1 MQPYRAMTASRGVG
15 QSMSRKG
22 NRFDNAVIESFF
34 STLKAEYPNLA
45 PPNSVDGLETG
56 VHDYVH
62 YYNHERIKLGQQGLS
77 PVQYRR
83 SGNARTA
90 TS

>member
-1 MQPYRAMTASRGVG
+1 MLASRGVV

-22 NRFDNAVIESFF
+22 NCFDNAVIEGFF
-34 STLKAEYPNLA
+34 GTLKAEYLHLDL
-45 PPNSVDGLETG
+45 PNSVDDLETG

-62 YYNHERIKLGQQGLS
+62 YNNHERIKLGLQGLS
-77 PVQYRR
+77 PVQYRMR
-83 SGNARTA
+83 GNARTA